1 MQTPQRVQT
10 ALLTLVTLFMALR
23 VFTRL
28 GLMKALA
35 LDDYLAIA
43 AYVVYLA
50 RAITLYVGLRSAS
63 RLSDAHRVV
72 IANWLMILLYTIGT
86 WLIKLS
92 FSVTLYRI
100 VWSKLLTTTIIV
112 LAIATTIITIF
123 EFFWTLFMCNPV
135 EKLWKGPAVEGSCH
149 PGTTWGI
156 SLLVHGGVL
165 LVVDLALGVVVP
177 IIVLRKLQMRTLL
190 RVSVGVNIAVGSLLA
205 TIARIIYTHYL
216 FKDPAGSSEPLNIW
230 MDVEIAV
237 NIICTAAITL
247 KPLLRKTGIL
257 TASLLSSEYGTHHSI
272 PIHLG
277 RRDTR
282 ARGVGGGG
290 GGGGMRIQVE
300 EEIAIWSEA
309 QAEGVVVFE
318 ERERASGYGK
328 FYV

>member
-1 MQTPQRVQT
+1 
-10 ALLTLVTLFMALR
+10 MALR
-23 VFTRL
+23 IFTRL
-28 GLMKALA
+28 GIMKALA
-35 LDDYLAIA
+35 LDDYLSIVT
-43 AYVVYLA
+43 YIVYLA
-50 RAITLYVGLRSAS
+50 RALTLYVGLWSAS
-63 RLSDAHRVV
+63 RLSDASRVI
-72 IANWLMILLYTIGT
+72 IANWLMILLYAIGT

-100 VWSKLLTTTIIV
+100 VRSKVLTVTIIV
-112 LAIATTIITIF
+112 LAVATTVITIF
-123 EFFWTLFMCNPV
+123 EFFWTLFLCNPV

-177 IIVLRKLQMRTLL
+177 VVVLRKLQMRMLL
-190 RVSVGVNIAVGSLLA
+190 RVSVGVTIAVGLLASLA
-205 TIARIIYTHYL
+205 TIARIIYTRRL
-216 FKDPAGSSEPLNIW
+216 FNDPAGSSEPLNIW

-257 TASLLSSEYGTHHSI
+257 TASLLPGYGTHNSI
-272 PIHLG
+272 PMHLG
-277 RRDTR
+277 RRAT
-282 ARGVGGGG
+282 GPPGG

-300 EEIAIWSEA
+300 EEVAIWSEA

-318 ERERASGYGK
+318 GRERGSGYGK
-328 FYV
+328 YYV

>member
-1 MQTPQRVQT
+1 
-10 ALLTLVTLFMALR
+10 MALR

-28 GLMKALA
+28 GIMKALA
-35 LDDYLAIA
+35 LDDYLSIVG
-43 AYVVYLA
+43 YVVYLA
-50 RAITLYVGLRSAS
+50 RAITLYVGLRSAI
-63 RLSDAHRVV
+63 RLSDASRVI
-72 IANWLMILLYTIGT
+72 IANWLMILLYAIGT

-92 FSVTLYRI
+92 FSVTLYQI
-100 VWSKLLTTTIIV
+100 VRSKVLTATIVV
-112 LAIATTIITIF
+112 LAVATTIITIF

-177 IIVLRKLQMRTLL
+177 IVVLRKLQMRTLL
-190 RVSVGVNIAVGSLLA
+190 KVSVGVTIAVGSLASLA
-205 TIARIIYTHYL
+205 TIARIIYTHRL
-216 FKDPAGSSEPLNIW
+216 FKDPAGSSKPLNIW

-257 TASLLSSEYGTHHSI
+257 TASLSSGYGTHTSI
-272 PIHLG
+272 PMHLG
-277 RRDTR
+277 CAATGS
-282 ARGVGGGG
+282 RGAGRGG

-318 ERERASGYGK
+318 ERERESGFGK
-328 FYV
+328 YYV

>member
-1 MQTPQRVQT
+1 MQTSQHVQT
-10 ALLTLVTLFMALR
+10 VLLTLVTLFMALR

-92 FSVTLYRI
+92 FSVMLYRI

-112 LAIATTIITIF
+112 LAIATTIITIL
-123 EFFWTLFMCNPV
+123 EFFWTLFMCSPV

-165 LVVDLALGVVVP
+165 LVIDLALGVVVP

-190 RVSVGVNIAVGSLLA
+190 RVSVGVTIAVGSLASLA
-205 TIARIIYTHYL
+205 TIARIIYTHCL

-257 TASLLSSEYGTHHSI
+257 TASLPSSE
-272 PIHLG
+272 
-277 RRDTR
+277 DTG
-282 ARGVGGGG
+282 ARGVGGGGGGYGG

-318 ERERASGYGK
+318 ERGRGSGYGK

>member
-1 MQTPQRVQT
+1 
-10 ALLTLVTLFMALR
+10 MALR

-35 LDDYLAIA
+35 LDDYLSIV

-63 RLSDAHRVV
+63 RLSDAYRVI
-72 IANWLMILLYTIGT
+72 IANWLMILLYAIGT

-100 VWSKLLTTTIIV
+100 VRSRVLTVAIIV
-112 LAIATTIITIF
+112 LALATTIITVF
-123 EFFWTLFMCNPV
+123 EFFWTLFLCNPI

-165 LVVDLALGVVVP
+165 LVVDLALGIVVP
-177 IIVLRKLQMRTLL
+177 VVVLRKLQMRTLL
-190 RVSVGVNIAVGSLLA
+190 RVSVGVTIAVGSLASLA
-205 TIARIIYTHYL
+205 TIARLFYTHRL
-216 FKDPAGSSEPLNIW
+216 FDDPAGSSEPLNIW

-257 TASLLSSEYGTHHSI
+257 TASLSSGYGTHNSI
-272 PIHLG
+272 PMHLG
-277 RRDTR
+277 H
-282 ARGVGGGG
+282 RGTATGPGGAGRGGGA
-290 GGGGMRIQVE
+290 GMRIQVE

-318 ERERASGYGK
+318 ERERGSVYGK